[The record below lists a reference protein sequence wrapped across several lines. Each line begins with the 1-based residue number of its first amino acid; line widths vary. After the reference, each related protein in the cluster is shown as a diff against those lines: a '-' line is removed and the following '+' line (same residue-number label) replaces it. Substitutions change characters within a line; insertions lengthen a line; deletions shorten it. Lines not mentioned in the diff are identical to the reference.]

1 MSVQIRPGLQILRHG
16 KEAYVSNVRP
26 RHGKV
31 VIDYEDGD
39 VETLSPDQ
47 FRREVTEGGIVLL
60 VPTHDGKMQP
70 LAGNWRAIERE
81 KDRDLRVRRQK
92 VLRRLEELRQQGL
105 TIKKALVELGEYCR
119 GLGFSQAPCERTLR
133 EWKRLAK
140 EHESSLSPGWRRCG
154 NRYQG
159 PDELLLKVMK
169 EVVGISILGTDLFTL
184 TEAWRTVE
192 ARYDQEWTA
201 QHPGIP
207 VPRHSV
213 RKLRNF
219 LKAMPW
225 AEVMKLRLD
234 GRTARGITRRAIQT
248 HDHGIF
254 WERVEMDATV
264 LDIFVRNDDGDE
276 IGRPVLYVGICCA
289 TGYPVALHLTIQK
302 PSTLP
307 FVECLRYMY
316 FPKPADFD
324 ERYKIKLRIDVF
336 GKPILLWV
344 DNGSEFIGKTAT
356 AVVEHLF
363 GDSARCKP
371 MTPEEK
377 PHVERFNG
385 VLKTFIKTLSGA
397 TTSSVTGDP
406 RLRRH
411 GEQLLTLEEL
421 RGEIYQ
427 FVYDRYCVTVNELRS
442 KRAKKAVAPLDI
454 WHEMAATFLE
464 PVPVSLEEFEHALCF
479 KREKRNLGHDGIS
492 FDGWNY
498 HSDALGRMYIQHGPG
513 RYEFSYTDLDA
524 TTIYVYPPSG
534 GEPVTAF
541 EKVLQGEVCDRSTA
555 RMIKKQIA
563 EEKKTL
569 DRRTF
574 THTLA
579 QHAARKKKVTSS
591 RGRAEQAR
599 IDDLLEQAA
608 EHARKTAPRASQPVG
623 APASPPTDGINLE
636 QAMPRGRKKGV
647 F

>member
-1 MSVQIRPGLQILRHG
+1 MVVQIRPGLQILRHG
-16 KEAYVSNVRP
+16 KEAHVGNARP

-31 VIDYEDGD
+31 VIHYEDGD
-39 VETLSPDQ
+39 LDTLSPDQ
-47 FRREVTEGGIVLL
+47 FRREVTDSSIVLL
-60 VPTHDGKMQP
+60 VPNHQGQMQP
-70 LAGNWRAIERE
+70 LAGNWREVERE
-81 KDRDLRVRRQK
+81 KDRDSRVCRQK
-92 VLRRLEELRQQGL
+92 ILRRLDELRQQGL
-105 TIKKALVELGEYCR
+105 TIKEAVPKLAEYCKSLDVVR
-119 GLGFSQAPCERTLR
+119 APCERTLR
-133 EWKRLAK
+133 EWRRLAK
-140 EHESSLSPGWRRCG
+140 DHESSLTPGWRRCG

-159 PDELLLKVMK
+159 PDELLLEVMQ
-169 EVVGISILGTDLFTL
+169 EVVNIEILGDDCFTL
-184 TEAWRTVE
+184 TEAWRTIV
-192 ARYDQEWTA
+192 ARYEEEWA
-201 QHPGIP
+201 KQKPGTP
-207 VPRHSV
+207 ARRHSL
-213 RKLRNF
+213 RKLQNF
-219 LKAMPW
+219 LRAMPW

-234 GRTARGITRRAIQT
+234 GRTARSLTRRAVQT

-264 LDIFVRNDDGDE
+264 LDIFVRSDDGVE

-307 FVECLRYMY
+307 FVECLRFMY
-316 FPKPADFD
+316 FPKPSDFD
-324 ERYKIKLRIDVF
+324 ERYGIKLRIEVF

-385 VLKTFIKTLSGA
+385 ILKNFIRTLAGA
-397 TTSSVTGDP
+397 TTSSVTGEP
-406 RLRRH
+406 RLLRP
-411 GEQLLTLEEL
+411 GEKLLTMEEL
-421 RGEIYQ
+421 RGEIYR
-427 FVYDRYCVTVNELRS
+427 FVYDRYCVAVNQLRS
-442 KRAKKAVAPLDI
+442 KKARKAVAPVDI
-454 WHEMAATFLE
+454 WQEMAATYLE
-464 PVPVSLEEFEHALCF
+464 PVPVSLDEFERGLCF
-479 KREKRNLGHDGIS
+479 KREMRSLGHDGIS

-498 HSDALGRMYIQHGPG
+498 HSDALAEMYMRHGPG

-524 TTIYVYPPSG
+524 TTIYVYPPDG
-534 GEPVTAF
+534 GEPVAAF

-555 RMIKKQIA
+555 RVIKKQIA
-563 EEKKTL
+563 QEQKAL

-579 QHAARKKKVTSS
+579 QHAARKKRVTSS

-608 EHARKTAPRASQPVG
+608 AHARKTAPRTLP
-623 APASPPTDGINLE
+623 PAGSAVSPSTDAIRLE
-636 QAMPRGRKKGV
+636 QTAPRGRKKGA